1 LFGIKIITLPANS
14 SCMKQELTVNLETDL
29 RLPSNVWKFGDDVD
43 TDAIIPGKYLTINK
57 PDELAKHVFEGVRP
71 EFAREIKEGDV
82 IVAGFNFG
90 CGSSRE
96 HAPLALKGAKVKCI
110 IAKSFARIF
119 FRNAINIGLP
129 VLECPDTDKIEEGDS
144 IEVDFRSGVITNT
157 SKNEIY
163 NATPLP
169 DFLRTIVDEGGL
181 MGYAKKLIQ

>member
-1 LFGIKIITLPANS
+1 
-14 SCMKQELTVNLETDL
+14 MKQELTVNLETDL
-29 RLPSNVWKFGDDVD
+29 RLPSNVWKFGDDID

-57 PDELAKHVFEGVRP
+57 PDELAKHAFEGVRP
-71 EFAREIKEGDV
+71 EFARRIKEGDV

-96 HAPLALKGAKVKCI
+96 HAPLALKGSKVKCI

-129 VLECPDTDKIEEGDS
+129 LLECLDTDKIEEGDS

-169 DFLRTIVDEGGL
+169 DFIRGIVDEGGL
-181 MGYAKKLIQ
+181 IGYAKKLVQ